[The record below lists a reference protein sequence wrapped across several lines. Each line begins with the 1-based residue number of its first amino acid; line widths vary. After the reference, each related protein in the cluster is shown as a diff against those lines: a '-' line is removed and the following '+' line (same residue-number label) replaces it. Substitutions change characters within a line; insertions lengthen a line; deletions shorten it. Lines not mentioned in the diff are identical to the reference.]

1 MNIFLFF
8 DTYYVNGED
17 SLFSF
22 YSFLKDFVVPA
33 AAIYFS
39 IKAVYW
45 GINKQNTLK
54 EIEIN
59 IEKENEKVL
68 LSEIIKFNN
77 PILIESIKEAEIS
90 LDKTKSILNFK
101 DFTAITI
108 TTMNSTNFDI
118 VKNFGYVKI
127 IQLIDSNN
135 EDDFKIASKYWVAID
150 SVIKNYTSLNNYLKM
165 IEEQYR
171 INNNELNRI
180 NHEIA
185 QETSVNIHGVIP
197 PFTTIHVSQAQ
208 IESDPLL
215 KQAIY
220 SNEITN
226 QFKESKDSHLIKI
239 QEFLKSLSAL
249 KDDEVISKGI
259 NAEYAQKIVL
269 ALEVLGTIENLF
281 DSANKTITNYLPIFD
296 KNKAAIEKFNELI
309 SKKDY
314 KTPKKEQNS
323 FLKCVKNLFCN

>member
-1 MNIFLFF
+1 MNLFLFF
-8 DTYYVNGED
+8 DTYYVNGEE

-22 YSFLKDFVVPA
+22 YSFLKDFVLPA
-33 AAIYFS
+33 AAIFFS

-59 IEKENEKVL
+59 TEKENERVL

-77 PILIESIKEAEIS
+77 PILIESIEEAETS
-90 LDKTKSILNFK
+90 LHETESILNFK

-118 VKNFGYVKI
+118 VKNFGYIRI
-127 IQLIDSNN
+127 IQLIDSNH

-150 SVIKNYTSLNNYLKM
+150 SVIRNYTSLNNYLKM

-185 QETSVNIHGVIP
+185 QETSKNIHSIIP
-197 PFTTIHVSQAQ
+197 PFTTIEVSQAQ
-208 IESDPLL
+208 IESNPLL
-215 KQAIY
+215 KLAIR

-226 QFKESKDSHLIKI
+226 QFKASKDSHLIKI

-259 NAEYAQKIVL
+259 NAEYAQKIEQAKGVL
-269 ALEVLGTIENLF
+269 ETIENLF
-281 DSANKTITNYLPIFD
+281 DSANKTINNYFPIFE
-296 KNKAAIEKFNELI
+296 KNKKAIENFNALI
-309 SKKDY
+309 SKKN
-314 KTPKKEQNS
+314 T
-323 FLKCVKNLFCN
+323 

>member
-1 MNIFLFF
+1 MNLFLFF
-8 DTYYVNGED
+8 DTYYVNGEE

-22 YSFLKDFVVPA
+22 YSFLKDFVLPA
-33 AAIYFS
+33 AAIFFS

-59 IEKENEKVL
+59 IEKENERVL

-77 PILIESIKEAEIS
+77 PILIESIKGAMIS
-90 LDKTKSILNFK
+90 LEKTKGIFNFK
-101 DFTAITI
+101 DFKAITI
-108 TTMNSTNFDI
+108 TTMNSTNFDV
-118 VKNFGYVKI
+118 VKNFGYVRI

-135 EDDFKIASKYWVAID
+135 EDDFKIASKYWVTID
-150 SVIKNYTSLNNYLKM
+150 SIIRNYTSVNNYLKI

-185 QETSVNIHGVIP
+185 QETSINIHSIIP
-197 PFTTIHVSQAQ
+197 PYTTIEISQAQ

-215 KQAIY
+215 KLAIR
-220 SNEITN
+220 SNDITT
-226 QFKESKDSHLIKI
+226 QFKASKDSHLNKLK
-239 QEFLKSLSAL
+239 EFLTNLSTL
-249 KDDEVISKGI
+249 KEDKVISQGI
-259 NAEYAQKIVL
+259 NAEYAQKIES
-269 ALEVLGTIENLF
+269 ALGILGTIENLF
-281 DSANKTITNYLPIFD
+281 KSGNSTIKNYLEIFAT
-296 KNKAAIEKFNELI
+296 NKAAIEKFNELI

-314 KTPKKEQNS
+314 KTPKKEQIS
-323 FLKCVKNLFCN
+323 IQKYIKNLFYS

>member
-1 MNIFLFF
+1 MNLFLFF
-8 DTYYVNGED
+8 DTYYVNGEE

-22 YSFLKDFVVPA
+22 YSFLKDFVLPA
-33 AAIYFS
+33 AAIFFS

-59 IEKENEKVL
+59 TEKENERVL

-77 PILIESIKEAEIS
+77 PILLESIKEAVIS
-90 LDKTKSILNFK
+90 LKKTKGILNFK

-108 TTMNSTNFDI
+108 TDINSTNFDI
-118 VKNFGYVKI
+118 VKNFGYVRI

-150 SVIKNYTSLNNYLKM
+150 SVIRNYTSLNNYLKM

-185 QETSVNIHGVIP
+185 QETSINIHSIIP
-197 PFTTIHVSQAQ
+197 PFTTIEVSTKQ
-208 IESDPLL
+208 IESNPLL
-215 KQAIY
+215 KLAIR

-226 QFKESKDSHLIKI
+226 QFKASKDSNLIKI

-249 KDDEVISKGI
+249 KDDKVISKGI
-259 NAEYAQKIVL
+259 NAEYAQKIEQAKGVL
-269 ALEVLGTIENLF
+269 ETIENLF
-281 DSANKTITNYLPIFD
+281 DSANKTINNYFPIFE
-296 KNKAAIEKFNELI
+296 KNKKAIENFNVLI
-309 SKKDY
+309 SKKN
-314 KTPKKEQNS
+314 T
-323 FLKCVKNLFCN
+323 